1 MSQLQD
7 QLENIPGYGVAMDY
21 FNEYAEEH
29 WNAKADPYEDK
40 DGNKVRLPKELAT
53 KREQKAWKKIQSQA
67 WVDDKCF
74 LGSCGV
80 GMDCGLG
87 LAPLV
92 ILLFP
97 VLGPIIM
104 YAVHARLIS
113 IAQQNFN
120 LPNKLI
126 SQMQANIMFDLL
138 ITFPPVIGS
147 FFGWLHSC
155 STRNAGMVYVY
166 LEKMLK
172 ERASERGVRY
182 AGTGV
187 TAGTNSLTFFG
198 TSQQRGINMLE
209 PVRNEPTRN
218 PFKKQRDSIEVGQQQ
233 SGFM

>member
-1 MSQLQD
+1 
-7 QLENIPGYGVAMDY
+7 
-21 FNEYAEEH
+21 
-29 WNAKADPYEDK
+29 
-40 DGNKVRLPKELAT
+40 
-53 KREQKAWKKIQSQA
+53 
-67 WVDDKCF
+67 
-74 LGSCGV
+74 
-80 GMDCGLG
+80 
-87 LAPLV
+87 
-92 ILLFP
+92 
-97 VLGPIIM
+97 
-104 YAVHARLIS
+104 
-113 IAQQNFN
+113 
-120 LPNKLI
+120 
-126 SQMQANIMFDLL
+126 MQANIMFDLL